1 MAKLTDPNKPFKNTF
16 FYPIHTFF
24 YPIHNPLKTSFKQWL
39 AYYQENLA
47 FNCAHDQL
55 LFLVQ
60 R

>member
-16 FYPIHTFF
+16 FYPIH
-24 YPIHNPLKTSFKQWL
+24 NPLKTSFKQLL